1 MCPKVLPDNVSRQFV
16 RGDKDEACSACLW
29 GEKYKH
35 DAGCK
40 KGERKAPRP
49 HQPFHYDVEEE

>member
-1 MCPKVLPDNVSRQFV
+1 MLPDNVSRQFQ
-16 RGDKDEACSACLW
+16 RGDRDEACSACLW
-29 GEKYKH
+29 GEKYEH

-49 HQPFHYDVEEE
+49 HQPFHYDVEEP